1 MLIIIY
7 FCMKCRSVVY
17 KEQLRLNQ
25 AATST
30 LMARLEAQRAMCDSS
45 ETELR
50 KKYQQRD
57 DLERQIKP
65 ERKRYRVDDGLLE
78 ERHSE
83 SVKYLSAMKLKSSPL
98 KQELRVF
105 LEEAQKNSDA
115 YISLGEE
122 EIGEGTSTRASAFSN
137 ARNEQSKV
145 INFPRRSHSIEQNT
159 VDSERGRTLVR
170 EKLEELAIKE
180 RHRSRRRERMET
192 MTSRGTGTPMR
203 SRDDKGKTTAQ
214 QCYESETENYHASET
229 VSIPRTSSLPPS
241 PPYRAAGMQG
251 TPRYPADQ
259 SILQQKNKVLHHR
272 LIPRSE
278 DDENMNHVGKGNV
291 DKWLHMLMDNQQQGQ
306 AVYHCSDEQHDD
318 EEDNASEEQHMQS
331 RIDEES
337 CRNEITEC
345 SDEIVEVEG
354 EIASDQGTVQ
364 CRDSFGIKER
374 EEKKIWFPRS
384 DSSRGFRSLPSSP
397 SKILGMRRGVECIGR
412 KPKVAGED
420 NCRYGY
426 EDAVST
432 SSSKFLSR
440 CKQAIKKAVNK

>member
-1 MLIIIY
+1 
-7 FCMKCRSVVY
+7 VY

-78 ERHSE
+78 ERHNE
-83 SVKYLSAMKLKSSPL
+83 SVKYLSARRLRSSPL

-105 LEEAQKNSDA
+105 LEEDQRNSDA

-122 EIGEGTSTRASAFSN
+122 EIGEGTSNRASAFGN
-137 ARNEQSKV
+137 DRNEPLKV
-145 INFPRRSHSIEQNT
+145 INFPRRSLSIEQNT

-170 EKLEELAIKE
+170 EKLEELAIKG
-180 RHRSRRRERMET
+180 RRRSRRGEIKET
-192 MTSRGTGTPMR
+192 MASRGTGTPMR
-203 SRDDKGKTTAQ
+203 SRDDRGKATMQ
-214 QCYESETENYHASET
+214 QCYESETEKYHASET
-229 VSIPRTSSLPPS
+229 VSVPRTSSLPPS
-241 PPYRAAGMQG
+241 PPYRAVGMYG
-251 TPRYPADQ
+251 TPRYPTDQ
-259 SILQQKNKVLHHR
+259 SILLQKSEVLHHR
-272 LIPRSE
+272 RVPRSE

-291 DKWLHMLMDNQQQGQ
+291 DKWLHMLMDNQQDCH
-306 AVYHCSDEQHDD
+306 AVYHSSDEQHDKD
-318 EEDNASEEQHMQS
+318 EENASEEQQIQI
-331 RIDEES
+331 RINEES

-345 SDEIVEVEG
+345 SDEIIEVEG
-354 EIASDQGTVQ
+354 DIASDQGTAR
-364 CRDSFGIKER
+364 CRNSFGIKER

-384 DSSRGFRSLPSSP
+384 DSNRGFRSLPSSP

-412 KPKVAGED
+412 KPKVAGEAD
-420 NCRYGY
+420 CRYGY
-426 EDAVST
+426 DDSVST